1 MHQLIEKDFET
12 KLQKLFAMSQFE
24 IAVRLAKRQ
33 LRAGETSNDMLV
45 EIYVAYGNQLYR
57 KKSFDDAIRQ
67 YIKTIG
73 FLEPSYVIR
82 KFLDS
87 QRIQNLTD
95 YLQALHDHQLADK
108 HHTTLLLNCYTKVG
122 NYAMLHAAA
131 AVACLHTCLH
141 CTSLACLLA
150 CFTSLACFACLLKL
164 LIPLTAAQERR
175 KAQAVCD
182 DGQGLE
188 LRPDDRHHGAAQS
201 LRVLACMHAAN

>member
-33 LRAGETSNDMLV
+33 LRAGETSNDTLV

-122 NYAMLHAAA
+122 CSTVAA
-131 AVACLHTCLH
+131 
-141 CTSLACLLA
+141 
-150 CFTSLACFACLLKL
+150 
-164 LIPLTAAQERR
+164 
-175 KAQAVCD
+175 
-182 DGQGLE
+182 GLGG
-188 LRPDDRHHGAAQS
+188 LNGLFSA
-201 LRVLACMHAAN
+201 